1 MRLRRI
7 LLLAVALVVVVA
19 VVSCTGLPGGDGG
32 KAGTSSK
39 DGDAHEYF
47 FCCWNVENLFDDQL
61 DKRNS
66 TDEPYD
72 KGYANNEKIRK
83 MKYDHLATAIL
94 AMNGGVGPDIFAGAE
109 VESIRAAELL
119 KDTLNAKL
127 KEAKKD
133 EKYLYNQVLM
143 VNLDAGR
150 HIAPCVITRVPVDV
164 RGTKLNKAARLRIL
178 ETHLLVNGHDLTLMA
193 AHWTSQL
200 KQRDGSDGD
209 SGREKY
215 AKILFDRFYE
225 LAKKDVDVDYM
236 VCGDFNDTPE
246 ADSVV
251 KDLGAIAD
259 RTKVKP
265 GNDPK
270 NLPYLLNL
278 MAGKDATKF
287 GTIWYSGKPL
297 IYDQICVS
305 PGMLDKEG
313 WTVDAE
319 SVATVTK
326 DLTRSGGTRREPWR
340 FGDPDRDM
348 KDSDRGYSDHFP
360 VTVKLKVAAKK

>member
-1 MRLRRI
+1 MRFSRI
-7 LLLAVALVVVVA
+7 LVVVASLLAIVA
-19 VVSCTGLPGGDGG
+19 VVSCTGLPAGDGS
-32 KAGTSSK
+32 KTNSSSK
-39 DGDAHEYF
+39 DGEAKEYV
-47 FCCWNVENLFDDQL
+47 FCFWNVENLFDDKV

-66 TDEPYD
+66 IDEPYD
-72 KGYANNEKIRK
+72 RGYAENEKIRK

-94 AMNGGVGPDIFAGAE
+94 AMNNGVGPDIFAGAE
-109 VESIRAAELL
+109 VEGNRAAELL
-119 KDTLNAKL
+119 KDTLNEKL
-127 KEAKKD
+127 KAAKKD
-133 EKYLYNQVLM
+133 EKFLYTQVLM
-143 VNLDAGR
+143 VDLDAGR

-164 RGTKLNKAARLRIL
+164 RGTKLNKAAKLRIL

-193 AHWTSQL
+193 THWTSQL
-200 KQRDGSDGD
+200 KQRDGSGGD

-236 VCGDFNDTPE
+236 ICGDFNDTPD

-278 MAGKDATKF
+278 MAGKDPTKF

-305 PGMLDKEG
+305 PGMLDKTG

-326 DLTRSGGTRREPWR
+326 DLTRAGGTRREPWR

-360 VTVKLKVAAKK
+360 VMVKLKVAAKK

>member
-1 MRLRRI
+1 MRRF
-7 LLLAVALVVVVA
+7 LLLAVALLAVVA
-19 VVSCTGLPGGDGG
+19 VVSCTGLPAGDGG
-32 KAGTSSK
+32 KTTSGK
-39 DGDAHEYF
+39 DGEAQEYL
-47 FCCWNVENLFDDQL
+47 FCFWNVENLFDDKD

-72 KGYANNEKIRK
+72 NAYADNAKILKLKLDR
-83 MKYDHLATAIL
+83 LATTII

-119 KDTLNAKL
+119 KDALNAKL
-127 KEAKKD
+127 KDAKKD
-133 EKYLYNQVLM
+133 DKYQYDQVLM

-164 RGTKLNKAARLRIL
+164 RGTKLNKAAKLRIL

-193 AHWTSQL
+193 SHWTSQL

-225 LAKKDVDVDYM
+225 LAKMDVDVDYLI
-236 VCGDFNDTPE
+236 CGDFNDSPD
-246 ADSVV
+246 ADPIV

-265 GNDPK
+265 TNDPK

-278 MAGKDATKF
+278 MAGKDPAKF
-287 GTIWYSGKPL
+287 GTIWYNGKPL

-305 PGMLDKEG
+305 PGLLDKQG
-313 WTVDAE
+313 WSVDTD
-319 SVATVTK
+319 SVATITK
-326 DLTRSGGTRREPWR
+326 DLTRPGSTRREPWR
-340 FGDPDRDM
+340 FSDPDRDL